1 MSETTTDPQALL
13 FAALAKL
20 QTELPVIAKDSK
32 AKTPQY
38 TIDYADLTALSQ
50 ALMPLLG
57 KNGLAFTSFP
67 TLTPEGKF
75 VLAYSLTHAGGGKLD
90 GQYPLTSGNP
100 QAQGS
105 AITYAR
111 RYCLCAVTGASAGG
125 EDDDGIAAE
134 NAYRHQTGQAPNGN
148 GQRNGSV
155 ARPAQRQQ
163 PQQQAKPDLGDWGIR
178 IDEIASDDDAA
189 RLKSELDEVA
199 GKIGPARANA
209 IWNAIKARRSE
220 VIGKQGQLI

>member
-1 MSETTTDPQALL
+1 MSDTTTNPQAAL

-32 AKTPQY
+32 AKTPQF
-38 TIDYADLTALSQ
+38 TIDYADLAALSQ

-67 TLTPEGKF
+67 TLTAEGKF
-75 VLAYSLTHAGGGKLD
+75 VLAYSLTHEGGGRLD

-111 RYCLCAVTGASAGG
+111 RYCLCAVTGAAAGG
-125 EDDDGIAAE
+125 EDDDGQAAE
-134 NAYRHQTGQAPNGN
+134 RAYRHSTGQAPNGHEQKN
-148 GQRNGSV
+148 GAV
-155 ARPAQRQQ
+155 ARPAQR
-163 PQQQAKPDLGDWGIR
+163 PARQANKPDLGEWGVR
-178 IDEIASDDDAA
+178 VDDIASEDDAV
-189 RLKSELDEVA
+189 RLKSELDGVA
-199 GKIGPARANA
+199 AKIGPARANA
-209 IWNAIKARRSE
+209 IWNAIKAKRAE
-220 VIGKQGQLI
+220 VVGRQGQPI